1 MLLQENMWT
10 DPWEYINRSHRH
22 MNVEIGTEAAHNS
35 QKRNTQMGFFVAVY
49 VWTAHTPPYQS
60 GRRRGWWT
68 GSRRSRCPYWATACE
83 QPTTSLLP
91 LLLPPA
97 GWAQPGPPSR
107 RPRPRR
113 ACARGRGRGW
123 AAWRSG
129 PWAGWG
135 SGTCPSSGCPQC
147 GWPGSSLKLEDRG
160 RGQQKNKDKT
170 EQKRMKN

>member
-1 MLLQENMWT
+1 MKLLKLLFPKQNYNVLSPISYTHISVRDLYISRISLPILLQEKS
-10 DPWEYINRSHRH
+10 WEYSIAHRH
-22 MNVEIGTEAAHNS
+22 MNVEIDRAIPRKGA
-35 QKRNTQMGFFVAVY
+35 
-49 VWTAHTPPYQS
+49 

-83 QPTTSLLP
+83 RPTTSLP

-97 GWAQPGPPSR
+97 GWAQPGRPLR

-135 SGTCPSSGCPQC
+135 SGTCPS
-147 GWPGSSLKLEDRG
+147 
-160 RGQQKNKDKT
+160 
-170 EQKRMKN
+170 